1 MQIPD
6 FVKRKKAHAKISCVT
21 CYDYPYAQLLAKTD
35 IDFLLVGDSVAMV
48 VHGHPSTLQ
57 ADVDM
62 MCLHTSAVARGA
74 GGKFLV
80 TDMPFLE
87 HRKGLAE
94 AVSAAQRLLRAGA
107 NAIKI
112 EGAEGNLETIR
123 SLVTAGVPV
132 MGHVGLTPQFVNAF
146 GGFKV
151 QGRESAAAAQIVADA
166 KALEAAGVFAMVA
179 EGVPASLGKLVA
191 ESVSVPIIGI
201 GAGVDVDGQVLV
213 LQDMLGLNPKIPRFV
228 RVFADVATVSV
239 EGLNAFD
246 RAVKAGTFPT
256 AAESYA

>member
-1 MQIPD
+1 
-6 FVKRKKAHAKISCVT
+6 
-21 CYDYPYAQLLAKTD
+21 
-35 IDFLLVGDSVAMV
+35 
-48 VHGHPSTLQ
+48 
-57 ADVDM
+57 
-62 MCLHTSAVARGA
+62 
-74 GGKFLV
+74 
-80 TDMPFLE
+80 
-87 HRKGLAE
+87 
-94 AVSAAQRLLRAGA
+94 
-107 NAIKI
+107 
-112 EGAEGNLETIR
+112 NLETIH

-132 MGHVGLTPQFVNAF
+132 MGHVGLTPQFVNTF

-151 QGRESAAAAQIVADA
+151 QGRESAAAEQIVADA

-228 RVFADVATVSV
+228 RVFADVATTSLD
-239 EGLNAFD
+239 GLHAFD

-256 AAESYA
+256 AAESYT

>member
-6 FVKRKKAHAKISCVT
+6 FVKRKKTHAKISCVT

-48 VHGHPSTLQ
+48 VHGHPSTLL
-57 ADVDM
+57 ADIEM

-87 HRKGLAE
+87 HRKGLSK

-112 EGAEGNLETIR
+112 EGAEGNL
-123 SLVTAGVPV
+123 
-132 MGHVGLTPQFVNAF
+132 
-146 GGFKV
+146 
-151 QGRESAAAAQIVADA
+151 
-166 KALEAAGVFAMVA
+166 
-179 EGVPASLGKLVA
+179 
-191 ESVSVPIIGI
+191 
-201 GAGVDVDGQVLV
+201 
-213 LQDMLGLNPKIPRFV
+213 
-228 RVFADVATVSV
+228 
-239 EGLNAFD
+239 
-246 RAVKAGTFPT
+246 
-256 AAESYA
+256 